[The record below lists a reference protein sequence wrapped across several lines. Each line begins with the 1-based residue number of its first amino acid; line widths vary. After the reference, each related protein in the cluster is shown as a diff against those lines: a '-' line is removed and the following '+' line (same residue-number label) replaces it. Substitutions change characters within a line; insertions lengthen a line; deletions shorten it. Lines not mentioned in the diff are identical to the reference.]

1 MLSGQRSP
9 GVVGVA
15 YPCGMTWSRSRRA
28 AIERAAVERADAER
42 AVVREAE
49 DQRTAADRAA
59 RIRLLN
65 KDLEVLRASAVER
78 TRQTE
83 TKASFI
89 VVAAGVLASA
99 AGIDLIKPET
109 WFIGLVPFGLT
120 VATVVVATVALWPRE
135 LEVPSARSIVT
146 RWVDEDKPE
155 AELDDYLLE
164 VKATEISL
172 RDDQNELRSKWTKR
186 GFSYLV
192 LSLVAALI
200 VATVNSVSPV
210 WSNHDQERVEAPATP
225 SATGAP

>member
-1 MLSGQRSP
+1 
-9 GVVGVA
+9 
-15 YPCGMTWSRSRRA
+15 
-28 AIERAAVERADAER
+28 
-42 AVVREAE
+42 VREAE

>member
-1 MLSGQRSP
+1 
-9 GVVGVA
+9 
-15 YPCGMTWSRSRRA
+15 MTWSRSRRA